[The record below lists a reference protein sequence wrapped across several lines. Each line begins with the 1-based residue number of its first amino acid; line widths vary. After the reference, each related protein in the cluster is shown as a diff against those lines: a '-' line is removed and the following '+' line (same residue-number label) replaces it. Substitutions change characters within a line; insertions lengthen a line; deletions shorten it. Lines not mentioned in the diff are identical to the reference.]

1 MVIRRLVR
9 AAATFSLA
17 IVMAGCGA
25 DGSSSGA
32 SIRIDYIAGA
42 IEPVLTRSEYF
53 VIEGFG
59 FGADPGSVV
68 FTRLGGGTIE
78 QPIAD
83 SAWTPFAIATTVPD
97 SAARGHVSLGVQTAA
112 GTLVTAIVNI
122 VPRGT
127 IDPATLAWTSRGTFP
142 GPSAGVALAAAQ
154 FPAAGGILRTSL
166 YAAGGAEPPQMTP
179 DSGVGAFVARVTDG
193 GAGAIGTWQRGGALP
208 APRAFAAA
216 AVGTRFNS
224 RFRGMALYV
233 IGGIDSLGKAQ
244 ATVYGADITAD
255 AITGNFVPL
264 EPLPAPRAGALAV
277 VHHGRIYVFGGTDSA
292 GRPQTTVYMGRVG
305 IDGHIDGWFAQ
316 PPLIGPR
323 AYGAAIIRSSRVF
336 TVGGVA
342 DSVPAGGG
350 LDSATQRLVT
360 GDTAAVSALSGF
372 FTGAW
377 GAGPALL
384 PEGRSQFALLDLD
397 STLLVVGGMYA
408 GASAGS
414 AETLSASVIGDSIGA
429 FGGPAG
435 TNRIADLMCG
445 AEAAGT
451 LVGPAGIT
459 WQEPDGT
466 RRGLVLGGVDLATQG
481 RRNCAWGF

>member
-1 MVIRRLVR
+1 MVIRRLAR
-9 AAATFSLA
+9 AAGTLSLA
-17 IVMAGCGA
+17 TIVGSCGGG
-25 DGSSSGA
+25 GSSPSP
-32 SIRIDYIAGA
+32 SLRIDYIAGA
-42 IEPVLTRSEYF
+42 IEPVLTRGEYF
-53 VIEGFG
+53 IIEGFG
-59 FGADPGSVV
+59 FGADAGSVV

-78 QPIAD
+78 RPVAD
-83 SAWTPFAIATTVPD
+83 SEWTPFAVAVTVPD
-97 SAARGHVSLGVQTAA
+97 SAAAGHVSLGVQTAA

-127 IDPATLAWTSRGTFP
+127 LNPASLTWTSRGTFP
-142 GPSAGVALAAAQ
+142 GPSVGVALAAAQ
-154 FPAAGGILRTSL
+154 FPAAGGVLRTSL

-179 DSGVGAFVARVTDG
+179 DSGARAFVARVTDG
-193 GAGAIGTWQRGGALP
+193 GAGAIGTWQAGAAFP

-244 ATVYGADITAD
+244 ATVYGADVTAD
-255 AITGNFVPL
+255 AVTGSFVPL

-277 VHHGRIYVFGGTDSA
+277 VRQGRIYVFGGTDSA
-292 GRPQTTVYMGRVG
+292 GRPQTTVYLGRVG

-316 PPLIGPR
+316 PPLVGPR
-323 AYGAAIIRSSRVF
+323 AYGGAVIRSNRVF
-336 TVGGVA
+336 TIGGVA
-342 DSVPAGGG
+342 DSVAAGGG
-350 LDSATQRLVT
+350 LDAATQRLVT

-397 STLLVVGGMYA
+397 STLLAVGGMYA
-408 GASAGS
+408 GAPTNS
-414 AETLSASVIGDSIGA
+414 AETLAASVIGDSVGA
-429 FGGPAG
+429 FGGPVG
-435 TNRIADLMCG
+435 TNRISDLMCG
-445 AEAAGT
+445 AESAGT
-451 LVGPAGIT
+451 LVGPAGAT

-466 RRGLVLGGVDLATQG
+466 RRGLVLGGLDLATQG